1 MDTLSVSLSAQIRYK
16 FSGLFEAPS
25 QEWMHMSRMLQEY
38 QLIIMVKGVLNIAD
52 AKKKYTLSEGEYLIM
67 KPGWQYGFKP
77 GFCSFYWFHF
87 ECPFMTV
94 PNEQIIDFP
103 CRGNIINLQRFHVL
117 FTQLNDIT
125 VTYQDSRTNN
135 FFATNILLEL
145 YNQIC
150 SPDTVP
156 DTAEDKLHRN
166 IITYIK
172 WNSAYKLKVKDLAD
186 HFGYHPKYLS
196 TIFKKKE
203 GITLKQYL
211 IEQTMECAKAE
222 LCNTDRSILSIALS
236 MGFCDGHAFSY
247 SFKHSVGVTPT
258 EYRCLHQTIE
268 KNAN

>member
-1 MDTLSVSLSAQIRYK
+1 MDSISVSLSAQIRYK

-25 QEWMHMSRMLQEY
+25 PEWMHMSRTLIEY
-38 QLIIMVKGVLNIAD
+38 QLIMMVEGELHIAD
-52 AKKKYTLSEGEYLIM
+52 NKNKYSVSEGEFLIM

-77 GFCSFYWFHF
+77 GYCSFYWLHF
-87 ECPFMTV
+87 ECTILNV
-94 PNEQIIDFP
+94 PNEI
-103 CRGNIINLQRFHVL
+103 IINLPCKGKFKNIQRFHAL
-117 FTQLNDIT
+117 FTQLNDI
-125 VTYQDSRTNN
+125 VITYHDMCTTN
-135 FFATNILLEL
+135 FFSTSILLEL
-145 YNQIC
+145 HNQI
-150 SPDTVP
+150 SRPDTVP
-156 DTAEDKLHRN
+156 ETAEDKLHRN

-172 WNSAYKLKVKDLAD
+172 WNRAYKVKVKDLAD

-196 TIFKKKE
+196 SIFKKKE

-258 EYRCLHQTIE
+258 EYRCNHQSYV
-268 KNAN
+268 KNDN